1 MSLAPII
8 LFVYNRPC
16 HTCQVV
22 EALQKNILAKESKL
36 IIYSDGF
43 KSDKDKKEVE
53 SVRKYIRTISGFVD
67 VEIIEKTKNFG
78 LAKSIIEG
86 VTEVINRYGK
96 VIVLEDDL
104 VVSPF
109 FLDYMNS
116 ALQIYESED
125 KVASIHGYIFPVK
138 HQLPET
144 FFLRGAD
151 CWGWGTWKR
160 AWNFFEKD
168 SNKLLKEIKKRK
180 LTSQF
185 DFGGGYPFL
194 QMLKMQTR
202 GLVDSW
208 AIQWYASTF
217 LKEMLTLYPGRS
229 LVKNIGIDGS
239 GRHGGVV
246 NIFFTELSSMPIKVN
261 RIEIKESHESLLI
274 IKSFYKSLK
283 VKNILILIRIKNFLK
298 ILYKQLGF

>member
-53 SVRKYIRTISGFVD
+53 SVRKYIRTILGFVD

>member
-53 SVRKYIRTISGFVD
+53 SVRKYIRTILGFVD

-283 VKNILILIRIKNFLK
+283 VKNILILIRIKNF
-298 ILYKQLGF
+298 I